1 MNVAVVGATGA
12 VGETILRVLE
22 ERAFPVERLG
32 AFASRDRADAVRFGG
47 KSYHVQATAYERLAD
62 YQVVLFAGGDEASK
76 VLGRRLAA
84 AGKLVADNS
93 STFRMEPDIPLV
105 VPDVNPYALG
115 NARLAPVAN
124 CSTIQLVMA
133 LKPIRDAAGLRSVR
147 VATYQSVSGAG
158 RPALE
163 RLEAEERALI
173 GGAALQEESTAFPSA
188 IARNVIPQIGSF
200 DESGSCTEE
209 AKIAEETRK
218 ILELPSLHV
227 AATTV
232 RVPVRYAHSEAV
244 FVETERETSVE
255 ALCAAIAVQPG
266 VKLIAGGIVT
276 PRDVEGQDTVYVAR
290 VRAEAG
296 SRRHFQLWVVGDNL
310 RVGAATTA
318 VRLAELM
325 LAARPHREVSGEGVA

>member
-1 MNVAVVGATGA
+1 MKVAVVGATGA

-32 AFASRDRADAVRFGG
+32 AFASRGRVGAVRFRGELHDV
-47 KSYHVQATAYERLAD
+47 HVTTYEGLAAYD
-62 YQVVLFAGGDEASK
+62 VVLFAGGDDASK
-76 VLGRRLAA
+76 DYGRALAE

-93 STFRMEPDIPLV
+93 STYRMEPDIPLV
-105 VPDVNPYALG
+105 VPDVNSHALG
-115 NARLAPVAN
+115 DARLAPVAN
-124 CSTIQLVMA
+124 CSTIQLVYA
-133 LKPIRDAAGLRSVR
+133 LKPIRDVAGLRSVR
-147 VATYQSVSGAG
+147 VASYQSVSGAG

-163 RLEAEERALI
+163 RLEAEERAVH
-173 GGAALQEESTAFPSA
+173 GGALESEVTPFPAA

-200 DESGSCTEE
+200 DDAGSCTEE
-209 AKIAEETRK
+209 KKIVEETRK

-244 FVETERETSVE
+244 FVETERETSVSE
-255 ALCAAIAVQPG
+255 LSSAIAAQPG
-266 VKLIAGGIVT
+266 VRLVPSGIVT

-290 VRAEAG
+290 VRAEDG

-325 LAARPHREVSGEGVA
+325 LAAGVPAGGA